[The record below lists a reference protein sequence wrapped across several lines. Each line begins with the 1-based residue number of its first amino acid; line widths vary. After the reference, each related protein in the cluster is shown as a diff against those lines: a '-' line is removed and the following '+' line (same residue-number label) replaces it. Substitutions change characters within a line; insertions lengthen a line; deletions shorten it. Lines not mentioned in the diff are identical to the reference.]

1 MERLQLTEQQKCFFQ
16 TFGFLALPGLIKDCI
31 DEVIDAF
38 EEVWQERGRGPN
50 GQVHEGKER
59 SMSVQFIDQHERLCA
74 LLDDPRIEGLVG
86 SLIGEAFNFA
96 GSDGNYYVGDTGWH
110 SDRWVEGFKFVK
122 VAFYLDS
129 LRRDSGALRV
139 IPGSHNLHDH
149 YSVQVQDDIGEAEER
164 WGVAGDEVPALVLE
178 TEPGDVVVFIHNLKH
193 ASFGGGT
200 RRRMF
205 TINCCQHASA
215 ETMPF
220 LKECISAH
228 VAYGV
233 DCMYGEKM
241 LATAGPGRRIHLD
254 QVLANQGHMAGEA
267 AQWRAE
273 QTKKGG
279 S

>member
-1 MERLQLTEQQKCFFQ
+1 M
-16 TFGFLALPGLIKDCI
+16 
-31 DEVIDAF
+31 
-38 EEVWQERGRGPN
+38 
-50 GQVHEGKER
+50 
-59 SMSVQFIDQHERLCA
+59 
-74 LLDDPRIEGLVG
+74 G
-86 SLIGEAFNFA
+86 SLIGEAFNFV

-110 SDRWVEGFKFVK
+110 SD
-122 VAFYLDS
+122 
-129 LRRDSGALRV
+129 
-139 IPGSHNLHDH
+139 
-149 YSVQVQDDIGEAEER
+149 R

-228 VAYGV
+228 VAYDV

-241 LATAGPGRRIHLD
+241 LTAGPGRRVHLD
-254 QVLANQGHMAGEA
+254 QVLANQEHMAGEA
-267 AQWRAE
+267 VQWRAE
-273 QTKKGG
+273 QAKKGG